1 MLKEIIA
8 SGKDVA
14 EAKENARALLGAGE
28 LDDVQ
33 FEIIHA
39 GSKGIF
45 GIIGVKPAQVRAFIE
60 MPDKAEKKPRP
71 DRNRDRGDRPEK
83 KQNRPEKA
91 DKPAQPKHEKKE
103 KTEGAKQGG
112 KNAQKESKPKS
123 VVIPENELKLTPRTV
138 EDGEDMSYEFIKTL
152 VENLGLDVSIE
163 LYSCEDGTRR
173 VTIVGE
179 DASALIGHHGD
190 TLDALQY
197 LANLASAQKNAK
209 GEKDKSRVTIDIE
222 GYRAKREQTLRQLA
236 RRMAAKAIRNNRS
249 VMLEPMSAYE
259 RRIIHSEVQGIEGVS
274 TNSIGSDN
282 NRKIVIYLTDKKP
295 KDLFEKDAAESGAPE
310 AEALEENG
318 TEKNS
323 LTAVNLEAD
332 EETVVMADAIAL
344 RGTTE
349 LCDECETCE
358 NADLCPT
365 SDKEEDEAAPEELA
379 ERADDNA

>member
-39 GSKGIF
+39 GSRGIF
-45 GIIGVKPAQVRAFIE
+45 GIIGVKAAQVRAFIE
-60 MPDKAEKKPRP
+60 IPEKAEKKPRP
-71 DRNRDRGDRPEK
+71 ERNRDRKNSNKGGEKPVQQRPEK
-83 KQNRPEKA
+83 KEKNENA
-91 DKPAQPKHEKKE
+91 KPAAPKKE
-103 KTEGAKQGG
+103 
-112 KNAQKESKPKS
+112 KESKPKS

-152 VENLGLDVSIE
+152 IANLGLDASIE

-173 VTIVGE
+173 VNITGE

-222 GYRAKREQTLRQLA
+222 GYRAKREETLRALA
-236 RRMAAKAIRNNRS
+236 RRMAAKALRNNRS

-282 NRKIVIYLTDKKP
+282 NRKIVIYLTEKKP
-295 KDLFEKDAAESGAPE
+295 KELFEKEEE
-310 AEALEENG
+310 ATETVAFDTSAEENG

-323 LTAVNLEAD
+323 LSGMTLD
-332 EETVVMADAIAL
+332 DGETVIEADAIAL
-344 RGTTE
+344 RGTTK
-349 LCDECETCE
+349 LCDDCDNCVNSCTEGAE
-358 NADLCPT
+358 NA
-365 SDKEEDEAAPEELA
+365 
-379 ERADDNA
+379 

>member
-45 GIIGVKPAQVRAFIE
+45 GIIGVKPAQVKAFIE
-60 MPDKAEKKPRP
+60 TPDKAEKKPARP
-71 DRNRDRGDRPEK
+71 ERNRDRGPRNGGK
-83 KQNRPEKA
+83 GG
-91 DKPAQPKHEKKE
+91 DKPLRNDRLEKKE
-103 KTEGAKQGG
+103 KSAPAKQAAP
-112 KNAQKESKPKS
+112 KKEKESKPKS
-123 VVIPENELKLTPRTV
+123 VVIPETELKLIPRTV

-152 VENLGLDVSIE
+152 IANLGLNASIE

-173 VTIVGE
+173 VNIVGE

-197 LANLASAQKNAK
+197 LANLASAQKNSK

-222 GYRAKREQTLRQLA
+222 GYRAKREETLRALA
-236 RRMAAKAIRNNRS
+236 RRMAAKALRNNRS

-282 NRKIVIYLTDKKP
+282 NRKIVIYLTEKKP
-295 KDLFEKDAAESGAPE
+295 KELFDKEEE
-310 AEALEENG
+310 TAEAIAGIGEEKG

-323 LTAVNLEAD
+323 LENLSLDDGEI
-332 EETVVMADAIAL
+332 TVEADAIAL
-344 RGTTE
+344 RGTTNI
-349 LCDECETCE
+349 CDECDSCE

-365 SDKEEDEAAPEELA
+365 SNKEEDEAAPE
-379 ERADDNA
+379 ADEENA